1 MKRTAIKRS
10 SKPLKRTKLK
20 AVSAKRR
27 KEMAQYAILR
37 DGFMKSH
44 PMDGAWLILNGYS
57 DEEIKDIQAVAVIAL
72 WEGRNPPAIPARKY
86 DLMALHMLPQ
96 YCPRS
101 EDCHHKLKR
110 GKNYLNVDS
119 WLAVGR
125 QIHQKIHDAPGWARS
140 VGLLG

>member
-1 MKRTAIKRS
+1 MIRRT
-10 SKPLKRTKLK
+10 PLKRSRKPIK
-20 AVSAKRR
+20 KVSAKRR

-110 GKNYLNVDS
+110 GKNYLNVES

-125 QIHQKIHDAPGWARS
+125 QIHQRIHDNPAWAREN
-140 VGLLG
+140 GLLA